1 VEPFVALMR
10 RYCIDYTNS
19 HDQAVCDEIMD
30 PSYVVH
36 ISGWDLPRDSAYKP
50 AVRRTF
56 ERFPGLQLQVHEFV
70 TNGERLAMRFSEHGA
85 ASDAGG
91 RFAAWGGIGLY
102 RWNGRK
108 LLENFVEQ
116 DFFSQEEQLASGAP
130 APIESPHHDPWLAT
144 RAEPPN
150 PDAERLVRAWLAVG
164 DLCAAQSATIDDAW
178 HTGGWRSPLDVERV
192 EVGDLFS
199 AGDRVAFHIRQRGRY
214 AGSLRGVDAACVG
227 REATLICAGI
237 ADVRDGA
244 VRTLRAITDRAG
256 VRRALARAPG

>member
-19 HDQAVCDEIMD
+19 HDLGVCDEIME

-36 ISGWDLPRDSAYKP
+36 ISGWDLPRDAAYKP

-85 ASDAGG
+85 ASDASG
-91 RFAAWGGIGLY
+91 RCAAWGGIGLY

-116 DFFSQEEQLASGAP
+116 DFFSQEEQLASGVP
-130 APIESPHHDPWLAT
+130 APIESPHHDPWVAT
-144 RAEPPN
+144 RAAPADPS
-150 PDAERLVRAWLAVG
+150 AERIARAWLAGG
-164 DLCAAQSATIDDAW
+164 DLRAADSATIDDSWHAGAW
-178 HTGGWRSPLDVERV
+178 QPPLDIDSVEI
-192 EVGDLFS
+192 GDVFS

-214 AGSLRGVDAACVG
+214 RGSLSGVSAASVG
-227 REATLICAGI
+227 REATLICAGL
-237 ADVRDGA
+237 ARVHEGA
-244 VRTLRAITDRAG
+244 VREVRVITDRAG
-256 VRRALARAPG
+256 VRRALARDPS